1 MWKPAGK
8 EASYTILPKHRAAQR
23 FFTLSDRDR
32 THGNGLKLKQG
43 RLRLDVRGE
52 FFTQMAVRRWHSCPE
67 KLWCPIPGGTQG
79 QVGWGPGQPEL
90 VGGSPAHNRGWGGWA
105 FRPSPTQTLLDLWFV
120 LPFSKK
126 KKKFI
131 HASMFSCSPTGAPLR
146 NRLCWQSQGKL
157 VWAAR

>member
-43 RLRLDVRGE
+43 RLRLDVWGE
-52 FFTQMAVRRWHSCPE
+52 CFTQMAVRRWHSCPE

-79 QVGWGPGQPEL
+79 QVGWGHGQPEL
-90 VGGSPAHNRGWGGWA
+90 VGGSPAHGRSRGWMA
-105 FRPSPTQTLLDLWFV
+105 FKVPSNLSHSLIHNSMIPRTS
-120 LPFSKK
+120 SKRSPLA
-126 KKKFI
+126 
-131 HASMFSCSPTGAPLR
+131 AS
-146 NRLCWQSQGKL
+146 
-157 VWAAR
+157 